1 MVYPYRRPSRS
12 RNRAKLLLY
21 DYPANRARLTE
32 IESHYMART
41 GEPGR
46 PSRNRVSD
54 PTARAATGLADDE
67 EARRLRREVGAVDK
81 AIANVQRI
89 CKPEKARQILEMA
102 RRVYFQ
108 RRCSLVGYAAWA
120 GISERTVRRWNKL
133 LVKSVERHI
142 NWAIEKGPE

>member
-1 MVYPYRRPSRS
+1 MTYLYRRPSRS

-46 PSRNRVSD
+46 PSKNRVSD
-54 PTARAATGLADDE
+54 PTARTAIGLADDE
-67 EARRLRREVGAVDK
+67 EARQLRREVGAVDK
-81 AIANVQRI
+81 AIANVKRI
-89 CKPEKARQILEMA
+89 CKPDLARQILEMT

-108 RRCSLVGYAAWA
+108 RRCTLVGYAAWV
-120 GISERTVRRWNKL
+120 GKSERTIRRWNKL
-133 LVKSVERHI
+133 VVKSVQRHI
-142 NWAIEKGPE
+142 YWE

>member
-1 MVYPYRRPSRS
+1 MAYLYRRPSRS

-46 PSRNRVSD
+46 PSKNRVGD
-54 PTARAATGLADDE
+54 PTARAAIGLADDE
-67 EARRLRREVGAVDK
+67 EACHLRREIGAVDK
-81 AIANVQRI
+81 AVANVKRI
-89 CKPEKARQILEMA
+89 CEPELARQIMEMI

-108 RRCSLVGYAAWA
+108 QRCTLIGYAAWVEK
-120 GISERTVRRWNKL
+120 SERTVRRWNKL
-133 LVKSVERHI
+133 VVKSVERHI
-142 NWAIEKGPE
+142 YWE